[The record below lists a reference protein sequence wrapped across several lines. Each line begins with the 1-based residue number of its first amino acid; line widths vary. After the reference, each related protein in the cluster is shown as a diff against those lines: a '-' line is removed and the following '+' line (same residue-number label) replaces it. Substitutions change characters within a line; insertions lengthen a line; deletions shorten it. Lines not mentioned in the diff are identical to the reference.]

1 MRDVYHHFTHP
12 AEIDGSL
19 YRALRPGG
27 LLAVID
33 FPPGFF
39 LNLIAPV
46 KGAPKSH
53 KGHGIPRAV
62 LIEEFTASGFQV
74 EKVPRDWPAREN
86 CVVFRKPVR

>member
-53 KGHGIPRAV
+53 KGHGISQAV
-62 LIEEFTASGFQV
+62 LIQEVTGV
-74 EKVPRDWPAREN
+74 GLPG
-86 CVVFRKPVR
+86 